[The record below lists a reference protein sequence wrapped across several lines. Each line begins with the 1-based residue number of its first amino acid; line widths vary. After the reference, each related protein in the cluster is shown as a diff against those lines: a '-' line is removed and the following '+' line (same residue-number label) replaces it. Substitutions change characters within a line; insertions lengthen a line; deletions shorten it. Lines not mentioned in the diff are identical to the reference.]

1 MKVNFSNGFFDS
13 LKKLQRYEA
22 WYNRMWRAITG
33 DFWEF
38 LKNIWRFRNE
48 LWEHRWWDYR
58 FTLVML
64 KRSLTIME
72 AGMHDGL
79 EVYESRSKKIEKMQ
93 RAIKILENITN
104 DCYNEMAEAEL
115 GAIIYHEWEWEETGE
130 TTDNPLGK
138 ENEKLY
144 RLIDKDTPEEKEHN
158 SKVYAR
164 SREIEKAEWIELW
177 IIFQGQDYDKFN
189 EKTDWNEQFDGTG
202 IQSWWD

>member
-22 WYNRMWRAITG
+22 WHNRMWRAITG

-79 EVYESRSKKIEKMQ
+79 EVHESRSKKIEKMQ

-158 SKVYAR
+158 SKVFAR